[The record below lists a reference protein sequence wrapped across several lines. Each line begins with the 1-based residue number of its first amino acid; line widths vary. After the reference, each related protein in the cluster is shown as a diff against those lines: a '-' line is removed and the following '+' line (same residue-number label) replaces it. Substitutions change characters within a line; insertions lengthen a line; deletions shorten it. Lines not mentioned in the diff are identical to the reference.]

1 MTKILPI
8 LIAGTLIS
16 HSFAQN
22 PAQQSEAF
30 YQRGQAAEKAGDA
43 AKAREFYTNALRTNP
58 KNANARFSLGQLQIN
73 SGSIAARGREE
84 KFGAIMIPIY
94 QLDNAS
100 LKEALDAM
108 SLIIEK
114 QTQGEVIP
122 NFVIKDPEDVFA
134 GRKITLNL
142 KNMPVK
148 AVMKYLTDQAGAK
161 VRHDEHAI
169 VIAAR

>member
-8 LIAGTLIS
+8 LVAGTLIS
-16 HSFAQN
+16 QAFAQS

-30 YQRGQAAEKAGDA
+30 YQQGQAAEKTGDITT
-43 AKAREFYTNALRTNP
+43 AREFYTKALRTNP
-58 KNANARFSLGQLQIN
+58 KNTNARFSLGQLKIN
-73 SGSIAARGREE
+73 SASIAARGREA
-84 KFGAIMIPIY
+84 KFGEIMIPIY

-100 LKEALDAM
+100 LKEALEAI

-134 GRKITLNL
+134 SRKITLNV
-142 KNMPVK
+142 KNMPAK

-169 VIAAR
+169 VIAAK